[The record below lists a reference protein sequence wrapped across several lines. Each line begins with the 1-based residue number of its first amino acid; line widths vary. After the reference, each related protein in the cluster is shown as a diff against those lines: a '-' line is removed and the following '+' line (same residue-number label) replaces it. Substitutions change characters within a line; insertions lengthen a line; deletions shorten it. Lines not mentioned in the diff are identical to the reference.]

1 MYAFKHVWMCASVC
15 LNVSLRACVCAC
27 ESMHWM
33 AASGPLLF
41 PLRGVQ
47 SRRDTR
53 FYEQTAADPRPAIW
67 AITHS
72 ALGPHGKL
80 DKLMPSDIQQGGEGE
95 NDYFSDCWYINVCVR
110 GQSIGGWVMGGRDL
124 WEKRWLGVVTCM
136 LMQQQ
141 CNYITG
147 WTKAC
152 LMLSDEDGGGGRGLL
167 HGIMIIAVTNCTADC
182 TDTDSAGTCV
192 NINEVTSVFCWSM
205 KSHLHVWGFARS
217 SSSLLLQRWITIV
230 L

>member
-41 PLRGVQ
+41 PLCGVQ

-80 DKLMPSDIQQGGEGE
+80 DKLMPSDIQHGGEGE

-141 CNYITG
+141 CNYYWVDKG
-147 WTKAC
+147 MFNVEWWRW
-152 LMLSDEDGGGGRGLL
+152 GRGEGPAAWHYDYCCNKL
-167 HGIMIIAVTNCTADC
+167 HGRLYR
-182 TDTDSAGTCV
+182 
-192 NINEVTSVFCWSM
+192 
-205 KSHLHVWGFARS
+205 HR
-217 SSSLLLQRWITIV
+217 QRGYV
-230 L
+230 R